1 MSHGRAPD
9 RADGAGTP
17 GVAEPTT
24 ESDRGPRPM
33 IERIGLASIGLVL
46 AVAFGTIAVAALAGG
61 EVFLGVMAGA
71 GALMTLWAAAVSV
84 LRG

>member
-1 MSHGRAPD
+1 MTHGRSPE
-9 RADGAGTP
+9 RADDAP
-17 GVAEPTT
+17 GMPVAS
-24 ESDRGPRPM
+24 SDRGPRPM
-33 IERIGLASIGLVL
+33 IERVGLGAIALVL
-46 AVAFGTIAVAALAGG
+46 AVAFGAIAVAAFAGG